1 MNLTRFARAGWP
13 LLITL
18 MVVAMDANAAI
29 DSYGLMDD
37 VLQKYKDNASSWAA
51 TFESAATW
59 LFWTL
64 AVISMVWT
72 FGMMALR
79 KADIGEFFAEF
90 VRFTIMTGFFW
101 WLLTNGPAFAASII
115 DSLKQLGGTAS
126 ALTGF
131 ADSFSPSAIVDIGF
145 IVLGKALSEVSGW
158 SPIDSFIGVVLALA
172 VLILMTLI
180 AVNMLLLLV
189 SAWILAYAGI
199 FFLGF
204 GGAKWTSDMAIN
216 YYKTVLGLAAQIMAM
231 ILLVGIGKSIIFDYY
246 DDMEEGVVFME
257 MAVIVV
263 VALVLYIL
271 TNKIPGLI
279 SGIITGASVG
289 GNGIGAFGAGAAVGA
304 VGMAAAAAATG
315 GAAFAAGAANI
326 SGGAQALMAAFK
338 GAQGSV
344 AAGSDITSRLA
355 GAMSGGGDNGGGGG
369 GGGSASSGG
378 SPLASAMGLDS
389 SGGGSSGGGS
399 SAGAGGGS
407 SGGGSSGSPD
417 MQSQIQGDAERT
429 ENAQSQG
436 GDVVGAA
443 DKQQRAEDGGSSE
456 SSGGEG
462 GGSSGGGSS
471 KLATAGKIAADMGA
485 NLAAGMGRAAAN
497 KAAGIA
503 DSAKARIAET
513 SGGRLAREIS
523 SPGAAA
529 QERRDNQDIG
539 KAESIMSQQS
549 RSEQAEE
556 AREFLAQQSAPSFEG
571 DSIGSA
577 DSSDV
582 NVEDEV
588 AAFRDRTS

>member
-1 MNLTRFARAGWP
+1 MNPTCFVRATWP
-13 LLITL
+13 LLVTL
-18 MVVAMDANAAI
+18 MCVSMDANAAI

-37 VLQKYKDNASSWAA
+37 VLQKFKDNASSWAA
-51 TFESAATW
+51 TFEAAATR
-59 LFWTL
+59 LFWIL
-64 AVISMVWT
+64 ATISMVWT

-101 WLLTNGPAFAASII
+101 WMLTNGPAFAASII

-231 ILLVGIGKSIIFDYY
+231 ILIVGIGKTIIFDYY
-246 DDMEEGVVFME
+246 DNMEEGIVFME

-263 VALVLYIL
+263 VALVLFVL

-338 GAQGSV
+338 GAQSNV

-355 GAMSGGGDNGGGGG
+355 GAMGGGGDSGGGGG
-369 GGGSASSGG
+369 GGGSDSNGG
-378 SPLASAMGLDS
+378 SPLASAMGLNSSTSGSSSSSTSLGESSSSQSSSSSSSSDGSSGAPASGSDGGSTQTAGAES
-389 SGGGSSGGGS
+389 SGGGSDSNQPAS
-399 SAGAGGGS
+399 
-407 SGGGSSGSPD
+407 
-417 MQSQIQGDAERT
+417 T
-429 ENAQSQG
+429 
-436 GDVVGAA
+436 
-443 DKQQRAEDGGSSE
+443 
-456 SSGGEG
+456 
-462 GGSSGGGSS
+462 SS

-513 SGGRLAREIS
+513 TGGRLAQEIS
-523 SPGAAA
+523 NPGAAS
-529 QERRDNQDIG
+529 QERRDNQDIA

-577 DSSDV
+577 GSNSDV
-582 NVEDEV
+582 NAEEEI
-588 AAFRDRTS
+588 AAFRDRNQNA

>member
-1 MNLTRFARAGWP
+1 MNPTCFVRATWP
-13 LLITL
+13 LLVTL
-18 MVVAMDANAAI
+18 MCVSMDANAAI

-37 VLQKYKDNASSWAA
+37 VLQKFKDNASSWAA
-51 TFESAATW
+51 TFEAAATR
-59 LFWTL
+59 LFWIL
-64 AVISMVWT
+64 ATISMVWT

-101 WLLTNGPAFAASII
+101 WMLTNGPAFAASII

-231 ILLVGIGKSIIFDYY
+231 ILIVGIGKTIIFDYY
-246 DDMEEGVVFME
+246 DNMEEGIVFME

-263 VALVLYIL
+263 VALVLFVL

-338 GAQGSV
+338 GAQSNV

-355 GAMSGGGDNGGGGG
+355 GAMGGGGDSGGG
-369 GGGSASSGG
+369 GGGSDSNGG
-378 SPLASAMGLDS
+378 SPLASAMGLNSSTSGSSSSSTSLGESSSSQSSSSSSDGSSGAPASGSDGGSTQTAGAES
-389 SGGGSSGGGS
+389 SGGGSDSNQPAS
-399 SAGAGGGS
+399 
-407 SGGGSSGSPD
+407 
-417 MQSQIQGDAERT
+417 T
-429 ENAQSQG
+429 
-436 GDVVGAA
+436 
-443 DKQQRAEDGGSSE
+443 
-456 SSGGEG
+456 
-462 GGSSGGGSS
+462 SS

-503 DSAKARIAET
+503 DSAKARIADT
-513 SGGRLAREIS
+513 AGGRLAQEIS
-523 SPGAAA
+523 NPGAAS
-529 QERRDNQDIG
+529 QERRDNQDIA

-556 AREFLAQQSAPSFEG
+556 AREFLAQQSAPAFEG

-577 DSSDV
+577 GSSDV

>member
-1 MNLTRFARAGWP
+1 MNPTCFVRATWP
-13 LLITL
+13 LLVTL
-18 MVVAMDANAAI
+18 MCVSMDANAAI

-37 VLQKYKDNASSWAA
+37 VLQKFKDNASSWAA
-51 TFESAATW
+51 TFEAAATR
-59 LFWTL
+59 LFWIL
-64 AVISMVWT
+64 ATISMVWT

-101 WLLTNGPAFAASII
+101 WMLTNGPAFAASII

-231 ILLVGIGKSIIFDYY
+231 ILIVGIGKTIIFDYY
-246 DDMEEGVVFME
+246 DNMEEGIVFME

-263 VALVLYIL
+263 VALVLFVL

-338 GAQGSV
+338 GAQSNV

-355 GAMSGGGDNGGGGG
+355 GAMGGGGDSGGGG
-369 GGGSASSGG
+369 GGGSDSNGG
-378 SPLASAMGLDS
+378 SPLASAMGLNSSTSGSSSSSTSLGESSSSQSSSSSSSSDGSSGAPASGSDGGSTQTAGAES
-389 SGGGSSGGGS
+389 SGGGSDSNQPAS
-399 SAGAGGGS
+399 
-407 SGGGSSGSPD
+407 
-417 MQSQIQGDAERT
+417 T
-429 ENAQSQG
+429 
-436 GDVVGAA
+436 
-443 DKQQRAEDGGSSE
+443 
-456 SSGGEG
+456 
-462 GGSSGGGSS
+462 SS

-513 SGGRLAREIS
+513 TGGRLAQEIS
-523 SPGAAA
+523 NPGAAS
-529 QERRDNQDIG
+529 QERRDNQDIA

-577 DSSDV
+577 GSNSDV
-582 NVEDEV
+582 NAEEEI
-588 AAFRDRTS
+588 AAFRDRNQNA

>member
-1 MNLTRFARAGWP
+1 
-13 LLITL
+13 
-18 MVVAMDANAAI
+18 MDANAAI

-37 VLQKYKDNASSWAA
+37 VLQKFKDNASSWAA
-51 TFESAATW
+51 TFEAAATR
-59 LFWTL
+59 LFWIL
-64 AVISMVWT
+64 ATISMVWT

-101 WLLTNGPAFAASII
+101 WMLTNGPAFAASII

-180 AVNMLLLLV
+180 AINMLLLLV

-246 DDMEEGVVFME
+246 DNMEEGVVFME

-263 VALVLYIL
+263 VALVLFVL

-326 SGGAQALMAAFK
+326 SGGAQALMAAYK
-338 GAQGSV
+338 GAQSNV

-355 GAMSGGGDNGGGGG
+355 GAMGGGGDSG
-369 GGGSASSGG
+369 GGGSDSGGG
-378 SPLASAMGLDS
+378 SPLASAMGLNSSTSSASSSSSSIGESYSSQASSSSSEGGNSGGASSGSDGGSAQSTSADNS
-389 SGGGSSGGGS
+389 SGGSDSSQPAS
-399 SAGAGGGS
+399 S
-407 SGGGSSGSPD
+407 
-417 MQSQIQGDAERT
+417 
-429 ENAQSQG
+429 
-436 GDVVGAA
+436 
-443 DKQQRAEDGGSSE
+443 
-456 SSGGEG
+456 
-462 GGSSGGGSS
+462 SS

-485 NLAAGMGRAAAN
+485 NLAAGMGRSAAN

-513 SGGRLAREIS
+513 AGGRLAQEIS
-523 SPGAAA
+523 NPGAAS
-529 QERRDNQDIG
+529 QERRDNQDIA
-539 KAESIMSQQS
+539 KAESIMSQQD
-549 RSEQAEE
+549 RTEKAEE

-577 DSSDV
+577 GSNSDV
-582 NVEDEV
+582 NAEEEI
-588 AAFRDRTS
+588 AAFRDRNQNA

>member
-1 MNLTRFARAGWP
+1 
-13 LLITL
+13 
-18 MVVAMDANAAI
+18 MDANAAI

-37 VLQKYKDNASSWAA
+37 VLQKFKDNASSWAA
-51 TFESAATW
+51 TFEAAATR
-59 LFWTL
+59 LFWIL
-64 AVISMVWT
+64 ATISMVWT

-101 WLLTNGPAFAASII
+101 WMLTNGPAFAASII

-180 AVNMLLLLV
+180 AINMLLLLV

-246 DDMEEGVVFME
+246 DNMEEGVVFME

-263 VALVLYIL
+263 VALVLFVL

-326 SGGAQALMAAFK
+326 SGGAQALMAAYK
-338 GAQGSV
+338 GAQSNV

-355 GAMSGGGDNGGGGG
+355 GAMGGGGDSG
-369 GGGSASSGG
+369 GGGSDSGGG
-378 SPLASAMGLDS
+378 SPLASAMGLNSSTSSASSSSSSIGESYSSQASSSSSEGGNSGGASSGSDGGSAQSTSADSS
-389 SGGGSSGGGS
+389 SGGSDSSQPAS
-399 SAGAGGGS
+399 S
-407 SGGGSSGSPD
+407 
-417 MQSQIQGDAERT
+417 
-429 ENAQSQG
+429 
-436 GDVVGAA
+436 
-443 DKQQRAEDGGSSE
+443 
-456 SSGGEG
+456 
-462 GGSSGGGSS
+462 SS

-485 NLAAGMGRAAAN
+485 NLAAGMGRSAAN

-513 SGGRLAREIS
+513 AGGRLAQEIS
-523 SPGAAA
+523 NPGAAS
-529 QERRDNQDIG
+529 QERRDNQDIA
-539 KAESIMSQQS
+539 KAESIMSQQD
-549 RSEQAEE
+549 RTEKAEE

-577 DSSDV
+577 GSNSDV
-582 NVEDEV
+582 NAEEEI
-588 AAFRDRTS
+588 AAFRDRNQNA

>member
-1 MNLTRFARAGWP
+1 MNPTRFVRATWP

-18 MVVAMDANAAI
+18 MCVSMDANAAI

-37 VLQKYKDNASSWAA
+37 VLQKFKDNASSWAA
-51 TFESAATW
+51 TFEAAATR
-59 LFWTL
+59 LFWIL
-64 AVISMVWT
+64 ATISMVWT

-101 WLLTNGPAFAASII
+101 WMLTNGPAFAASII

-231 ILLVGIGKSIIFDYY
+231 ILIVGIGKTIIFDYY
-246 DDMEEGVVFME
+246 DNMEEGIVFME

-263 VALVLYIL
+263 VALVLFVL

-338 GAQGSV
+338 GAQSNV

-355 GAMSGGGDNGGGGG
+355 GAMGGGGDSGGG
-369 GGGSASSGG
+369 GGGSDSNGG
-378 SPLASAMGLDS
+378 SPLASAMGLNSSTSGSSSSSTSLGESSSSQSSSSSSSSDGSSGAPASGSDGGSTQTAGAES
-389 SGGGSSGGGS
+389 SGGGSDSNQPAS
-399 SAGAGGGS
+399 
-407 SGGGSSGSPD
+407 
-417 MQSQIQGDAERT
+417 T
-429 ENAQSQG
+429 
-436 GDVVGAA
+436 
-443 DKQQRAEDGGSSE
+443 
-456 SSGGEG
+456 
-462 GGSSGGGSS
+462 SS

-513 SGGRLAREIS
+513 TGGRLAQEIS
-523 SPGAAA
+523 NPGAAS
-529 QERRDNQDIG
+529 QERRDNQDIA

-577 DSSDV
+577 GSNSDV
-582 NVEDEV
+582 NAEEEI
-588 AAFRDRTS
+588 AAFRDRNQNA

>member
-1 MNLTRFARAGWP
+1 MNPTRFVRATWP
-13 LLITL
+13 LLVTL
-18 MVVAMDANAAI
+18 LCVSMDANAAI

-37 VLQKYKDNASSWAA
+37 VLQKFKDNASSWAA
-51 TFESAATW
+51 TFEAAATR
-59 LFWTL
+59 LFWIL
-64 AVISMVWT
+64 ATISMVWT

-101 WLLTNGPAFAASII
+101 WMLTNGPAFAASII

-180 AVNMLLLLV
+180 AINMLLLLV

-246 DDMEEGVVFME
+246 DNMEEGVVFME

-263 VALVLYIL
+263 VALVLFVL

-326 SGGAQALMAAFK
+326 SGGAQALMAAYK
-338 GAQGSV
+338 GAQGNV

-355 GAMSGGGDNGGGGG
+355 GAMGGGGDSGGG
-369 GGGSASSGG
+369 GGGSDSGGG
-378 SPLASAMGLDS
+378 SPLASAMGLNSSTSSSSSSSSSLGESSSSQFSSSSSDGGNSGGTASGSDGGSAQTASAES
-389 SGGGSSGGGS
+389 SGGGSDS
-399 SAGAGGGS
+399 SQPAS
-407 SGGGSSGSPD
+407 S
-417 MQSQIQGDAERT
+417 
-429 ENAQSQG
+429 
-436 GDVVGAA
+436 
-443 DKQQRAEDGGSSE
+443 
-456 SSGGEG
+456 
-462 GGSSGGGSS
+462 SS

-513 SGGRLAREIS
+513 AGGRLAQEIS
-523 SPGAAA
+523 NPGAAS
-529 QERRDNQDIG
+529 QERRDNQDIA
-539 KAESIMSQQS
+539 KAESIMSQQD
-549 RSEQAEE
+549 RTEKAEE

-577 DSSDV
+577 GSNSDV
-582 NVEDEV
+582 NAEEEI
-588 AAFRDRTS
+588 AAFRDRNQNA

>member
-1 MNLTRFARAGWP
+1 
-13 LLITL
+13 
-18 MVVAMDANAAI
+18 MDANAAI

-37 VLQKYKDNASSWAA
+37 VLQKFKDNASSWAA
-51 TFESAATW
+51 TFEAAATR
-59 LFWTL
+59 LFWIL
-64 AVISMVWT
+64 ATISMVWT

-101 WLLTNGPAFAASII
+101 WMLTNGPAFAASII

-180 AVNMLLLLV
+180 AINMLLLLV

-246 DDMEEGVVFME
+246 DNMEEGVVFME

-263 VALVLYIL
+263 VALVLFVL

-326 SGGAQALMAAFK
+326 SGGAQALMAAYK
-338 GAQGSV
+338 GAQGNV

-355 GAMSGGGDNGGGGG
+355 GAMGGGGDSGGG
-369 GGGSASSGG
+369 GGGSDSGGG
-378 SPLASAMGLDS
+378 SPLASAMGLNSSTSSSSSSSSSLGESSSSQFSSSSSDGGN
-389 SGGGSSGGGS
+389 SGGT
-399 SAGAGGGS
+399 A
-407 SGGGSSGSPD
+407 SGS
-417 MQSQIQGDAERT
+417 
-429 ENAQSQG
+429 
-436 GDVVGAA
+436 
-443 DKQQRAEDGGSSE
+443 DGGSAQTASAE
-456 SSGGEG
+456 SSGGASD
-462 GGSSGGGSS
+462 SSQPASSSS

-513 SGGRLAREIS
+513 AGGRLAQEIS
-523 SPGAAA
+523 NPGAAS
-529 QERRDNQDIG
+529 QERRDNQDIA
-539 KAESIMSQQS
+539 KAESIMSQQD
-549 RSEQAEE
+549 RTEKAEE

-577 DSSDV
+577 GSNSDV
-582 NVEDEV
+582 NAEEEI
-588 AAFRDRTS
+588 AAFRDRNQNA

>member
-18 MVVAMDANAAI
+18 MLVVMDANAAI
-29 DSYGLMDD
+29 DSAGLMDD
-37 VLQKYKDNASSWAA
+37 VLQKFKDNASSWAA

-101 WLLTNGPAFAASII
+101 WLLTNGPEFAASII

-131 ADSFSPSAIVDIGF
+131 ADTFSPSAIVDIGF

-172 VLILMTLI
+172 VLLLMTLI
-180 AVNMLLLLV
+180 AINMLLLLV

-246 DDMEEGVVFME
+246 NNMDEGVVFME

-263 VALVLYIL
+263 VALVLFVL
-271 TNKIPGLI
+271 TNKVPGLI

-338 GAQGSV
+338 GAQGNV
-344 AAGSDITSRLA
+344 AAGTDITSRLA
-355 GAMSGGGDNGGGGG
+355 GAMSGGGDSGGGGG
-369 GGGSASSGG
+369 GGGDSSGG
-378 SPLASAMGLDS
+378 SPLASAMGLNSSTSSSSSSISSSAGESTSSQSSSSSSDS
-389 SGGGSSGGGS
+389 SGGAATGNDAGSSQTASAS
-399 SAGAGGGS
+399 SS
-407 SGGGSSGSPD
+407 
-417 MQSQIQGDAERT
+417 
-429 ENAQSQG
+429 
-436 GDVVGAA
+436 
-443 DKQQRAEDGGSSE
+443 DGGNGSDSGQPASS
-456 SSGGEG
+456 
-462 GGSSGGGSS
+462 SS

-503 DSAKARIAET
+503 DSAKARIADT
-513 SGGRLAREIS
+513 AGGRLAQEIS
-523 SPGAAA
+523 NPGAAS
-529 QERRDNQDIG
+529 QERRDNQDIA

-556 AREFLAQQSAPSFEG
+556 AREFLAQQSAPAFEG

-577 DSSDV
+577 GSSDV

>member
-1 MNLTRFARAGWP
+1 MNPTRFVRATWP

-18 MVVAMDANAAI
+18 MCVSMDANAAI

-37 VLQKYKDNASSWAA
+37 VLQKFKDNASSWAA
-51 TFESAATW
+51 TFEAAATR
-59 LFWTL
+59 LFWIL
-64 AVISMVWT
+64 ATISMVWT

-101 WLLTNGPAFAASII
+101 WMLTNGPAFAASII

-231 ILLVGIGKSIIFDYY
+231 ILIVGIGKTIIFDYY
-246 DDMEEGVVFME
+246 DNMEEGIVFME

-263 VALVLYIL
+263 VALVLFVL

-338 GAQGSV
+338 GAQSNV

-355 GAMSGGGDNGGGGG
+355 GAMGGGGDSGGGG
-369 GGGSASSGG
+369 GGGSDSNGG
-378 SPLASAMGLDS
+378 SPLASAMGLNSSTSGSSSSSTSLGESSSSQSSSSSSDGSSGAPASGSDGGSTQTAGAES
-389 SGGGSSGGGS
+389 SGGGSDSNQPAS
-399 SAGAGGGS
+399 
-407 SGGGSSGSPD
+407 
-417 MQSQIQGDAERT
+417 T
-429 ENAQSQG
+429 
-436 GDVVGAA
+436 
-443 DKQQRAEDGGSSE
+443 
-456 SSGGEG
+456 
-462 GGSSGGGSS
+462 SS

-513 SGGRLAREIS
+513 TGGRLAQEIS
-523 SPGAAA
+523 NPGAAS
-529 QERRDNQDIG
+529 QERRDNQDIA

-577 DSSDV
+577 GSNSDV
-582 NVEDEV
+582 NAEEEI
-588 AAFRDRTS
+588 AAFRDRNQNA

>member
-1 MNLTRFARAGWP
+1 MNPTRFVRATWP
-13 LLITL
+13 LLVTL
-18 MVVAMDANAAI
+18 LCVSMDANAAI

-37 VLQKYKDNASSWAA
+37 VLQKFKDNASSWAA
-51 TFESAATW
+51 TFEAAATR
-59 LFWTL
+59 LFWIL
-64 AVISMVWT
+64 ATISMVWT

-101 WLLTNGPAFAASII
+101 WMLTNGPAFAASII

-158 SPIDSFIGVVLALA
+158 SPIDSFIGVILALA

-180 AVNMLLLLV
+180 AINMLLLLV

-246 DDMEEGVVFME
+246 DNMEEGVVFME

-263 VALVLYIL
+263 VALVLFVL

-338 GAQGSV
+338 GAQSNV

-355 GAMSGGGDNGGGGG
+355 GAMGGGGDSGGGGGG
-369 GGGSASSGG
+369 GGGSDSGGG
-378 SPLASAMGLDS
+378 SPLASAMGLNSSTSSASSSSSSLGESYSSQTSSSSSEGGNSGGSASGSDGGSAQTTSADSS
-389 SGGGSSGGGS
+389 SGGSDSSQPAS
-399 SAGAGGGS
+399 S
-407 SGGGSSGSPD
+407 
-417 MQSQIQGDAERT
+417 
-429 ENAQSQG
+429 
-436 GDVVGAA
+436 
-443 DKQQRAEDGGSSE
+443 
-456 SSGGEG
+456 
-462 GGSSGGGSS
+462 SS
-471 KLATAGKIAADMGA
+471 KLATAGRIAADMGA
-485 NLAAGMGRAAAN
+485 NLAAGMGRSAAN

-503 DSAKARIAET
+503 DSAKARIADT
-513 SGGRLAREIS
+513 AGGRLAQEIS
-523 SPGAAA
+523 NPGAAS
-529 QERRDNQDIG
+529 QERRDNQDIA
-539 KAESIMSQQS
+539 KAESIMSQQD
-549 RSEQAEE
+549 RTEKAEE

-571 DSIGSA
+571 DSIGSTG
-577 DSSDV
+577 SNSDV
-582 NVEDEV
+582 NAEEEI
-588 AAFRDRTS
+588 AAFRDRNQNV

>member
-1 MNLTRFARAGWP
+1 MNPTRFVRATWP
-13 LLITL
+13 LLVTL
-18 MVVAMDANAAI
+18 LCVSMDANAAI

-37 VLQKYKDNASSWAA
+37 VLQKFKDNASSWAA
-51 TFESAATW
+51 TFEAAATR
-59 LFWTL
+59 LFWIL
-64 AVISMVWT
+64 ATISMVWT

-101 WLLTNGPAFAASII
+101 WMLTNGPAFAASII

-180 AVNMLLLLV
+180 AINMLLLLV

-246 DDMEEGVVFME
+246 DNMEEGVVFME

-263 VALVLYIL
+263 VALVLFVL

-326 SGGAQALMAAFK
+326 SGGAQALMAAYK
-338 GAQGSV
+338 GAQGNV

-355 GAMSGGGDNGGGGG
+355 GAMGGGGDSGGG
-369 GGGSASSGG
+369 GGGSDSGGG
-378 SPLASAMGLDS
+378 SPLASAMGLNSSTSSSSSSSSSLGESSSSQFSSSSSDGGN
-389 SGGGSSGGGS
+389 SGGT
-399 SAGAGGGS
+399 A
-407 SGGGSSGSPD
+407 SGS
-417 MQSQIQGDAERT
+417 
-429 ENAQSQG
+429 
-436 GDVVGAA
+436 
-443 DKQQRAEDGGSSE
+443 DGGSAQTASAE
-456 SSGGEG
+456 SSGGASD
-462 GGSSGGGSS
+462 SSQPASSSS

-513 SGGRLAREIS
+513 AGGRLAQEIS
-523 SPGAAA
+523 NPGAAS
-529 QERRDNQDIG
+529 QERRDNQDIA
-539 KAESIMSQQS
+539 KAESIMSQQD
-549 RSEQAEE
+549 RTEKAEE

-577 DSSDV
+577 GSNSDV
-582 NVEDEV
+582 NAEEEI
-588 AAFRDRTS
+588 AAFRDRNQNA

>member
-1 MNLTRFARAGWP
+1 MNPTCFVRATWP
-13 LLITL
+13 LLVTL
-18 MVVAMDANAAI
+18 MCVSMDANAAI

-37 VLQKYKDNASSWAA
+37 VLQKFKDNASSWAA
-51 TFESAATW
+51 TFEAAATR
-59 LFWTL
+59 LFWIL
-64 AVISMVWT
+64 ATISMVWT

-101 WLLTNGPAFAASII
+101 WMLTNGPAFAASII

-231 ILLVGIGKSIIFDYY
+231 ILIVGIGKTIIFDYY
-246 DDMEEGVVFME
+246 DNMEEGIVFME

-263 VALVLYIL
+263 VALVLFVL

-338 GAQGSV
+338 GAQSNV

-355 GAMSGGGDNGGGGG
+355 GAMGGGGDSGGGSDSN
-369 GGGSASSGG
+369 GG
-378 SPLASAMGLDS
+378 SPLASAMGLNSSTSGSSSSSTSLGESSSSQSSSSSSDGSSGAPASGSDGGSTQTAGAES
-389 SGGGSSGGGS
+389 SGGGSDSNQPAS
-399 SAGAGGGS
+399 
-407 SGGGSSGSPD
+407 
-417 MQSQIQGDAERT
+417 T
-429 ENAQSQG
+429 
-436 GDVVGAA
+436 
-443 DKQQRAEDGGSSE
+443 
-456 SSGGEG
+456 
-462 GGSSGGGSS
+462 SS

-513 SGGRLAREIS
+513 TGGRLAQEIS
-523 SPGAAA
+523 NPGAAS
-529 QERRDNQDIG
+529 QERRDNQDIA

-577 DSSDV
+577 GSNSDV
-582 NVEDEV
+582 NAEEEI
-588 AAFRDRTS
+588 AAFRDRNQNA

>member
-1 MNLTRFARAGWP
+1 MNPTRFVRATWP

-18 MVVAMDANAAI
+18 MCVSMDANAAI

-37 VLQKYKDNASSWAA
+37 VLQKFKDNASSWAA
-51 TFESAATW
+51 TFEAAATR
-59 LFWTL
+59 LFWIL
-64 AVISMVWT
+64 ATISMVWT

-101 WLLTNGPAFAASII
+101 WMLTNGPAFAASII

-231 ILLVGIGKSIIFDYY
+231 ILIVGIGKTIIFDYY
-246 DDMEEGVVFME
+246 DNMEEGIVFME

-263 VALVLYIL
+263 VALVLFVL

-338 GAQGSV
+338 GAQSNV

-355 GAMSGGGDNGGGGG
+355 GAMGGGGDSGGGG
-369 GGGSASSGG
+369 GGGSDSNGG
-378 SPLASAMGLDS
+378 SPLASAMGLNSSTSGSSSSSTSLGESSSSQSSSSSSSSDGSSGAPASGSDGGSTQTAGAES
-389 SGGGSSGGGS
+389 SGGGSDSNQPAS
-399 SAGAGGGS
+399 
-407 SGGGSSGSPD
+407 
-417 MQSQIQGDAERT
+417 T
-429 ENAQSQG
+429 
-436 GDVVGAA
+436 
-443 DKQQRAEDGGSSE
+443 
-456 SSGGEG
+456 
-462 GGSSGGGSS
+462 SS

-513 SGGRLAREIS
+513 TGGRLAQEIS
-523 SPGAAA
+523 NPGAAS
-529 QERRDNQDIG
+529 QERRDNQDIA

-577 DSSDV
+577 GSNSDV
-582 NVEDEV
+582 NAEEEI
-588 AAFRDRTS
+588 AAFRDRNQNA

>member
-1 MNLTRFARAGWP
+1 MNPTRFVRATWP
-13 LLITL
+13 LLVTL
-18 MVVAMDANAAI
+18 MCVSMDANAAI

-37 VLQKYKDNASSWAA
+37 VLQKFKDNASSWAA
-51 TFESAATW
+51 TFEAAATR
-59 LFWTL
+59 LFWIL
-64 AVISMVWT
+64 ATISMVWT

-101 WLLTNGPAFAASII
+101 WMLTNGPAFAASII

-231 ILLVGIGKSIIFDYY
+231 ILIVGIGKTIIFDYY
-246 DDMEEGVVFME
+246 DNMEEGIVFME

-263 VALVLYIL
+263 VALVLFVL

-338 GAQGSV
+338 GAQSNV

-355 GAMSGGGDNGGGGG
+355 GAMGGGGDSGGG
-369 GGGSASSGG
+369 GGGSDSNGG
-378 SPLASAMGLDS
+378 SPLASAMGLNSSTSGSSSSSTSLGESSSSQSSSSSSSSDGSSGAPASGSDGGSTQTAGAES
-389 SGGGSSGGGS
+389 SGGGSDSNQPAS
-399 SAGAGGGS
+399 
-407 SGGGSSGSPD
+407 
-417 MQSQIQGDAERT
+417 T
-429 ENAQSQG
+429 
-436 GDVVGAA
+436 
-443 DKQQRAEDGGSSE
+443 
-456 SSGGEG
+456 
-462 GGSSGGGSS
+462 SS

-513 SGGRLAREIS
+513 TGGRLAQEIS
-523 SPGAAA
+523 NPGAAS
-529 QERRDNQDIG
+529 QERRDNQDIA

-577 DSSDV
+577 GSNSDV
-582 NVEDEV
+582 NAEEEI
-588 AAFRDRTS
+588 AAFRDRNQNA